1 MALIG
6 GTTETVGGPELGR
19 CYWLRLL
26 GPIPLLCRSTV
37 GHLVR
42 GHALLS
48 DLNVEVK
55 QGRP

>member
-6 GTTETVGGPELGR
+6 GTTETVRGPVLR
-19 CYWLRLL
+19 QCYWVRLL
-26 GPIPLLCRSTV
+26 GPIPLLYRSTV

-48 DLNVEVK
+48 ALNDKVR
-55 QGRP
+55 QACS